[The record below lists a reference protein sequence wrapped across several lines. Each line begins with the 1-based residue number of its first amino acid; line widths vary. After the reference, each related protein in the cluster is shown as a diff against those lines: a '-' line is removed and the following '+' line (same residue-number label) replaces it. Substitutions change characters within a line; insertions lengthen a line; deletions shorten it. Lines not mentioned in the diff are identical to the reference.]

1 MSIPTS
7 EPHGT
12 PSQADPGGAGG
23 GQRVSTTRARKI
35 AEVEEL
41 SQKLRGSQGILL
53 ADYRGLKVRQMGELR
68 RRLREAQA
76 DMSVV
81 KNALLRLALERL
93 AAARQA
99 GDVQAERP
107 PSDRLRV
114 PPSAVEGPLAIPEQ
128 MLEGPTAVIFCGK
141 DVVLAAKAVSAFARE
156 HRLPVLKGGH
166 IEGKA
171 IEAAQALELAT
182 LPPRQEIM
190 ARLVGL
196 VARQTPAGLL
206 VSSLQ
211 AVLGRFV
218 ATLSA
223 HSARPP
229 AGGSGGPAA
238 GAQASAQTAG
248 AS

>member
-7 EPHGT
+7 ELRGT
-12 PSQADPGGAGG
+12 ASQADPGEAVGRR
-23 GQRVSTTRARKI
+23 RVSTARARKL

-41 SQKLRGSQGILL
+41 SQKLRESEGILL

-81 KNALLRLALERL
+81 KNTLLRLALERL
-93 AAARQA
+93 AAALPV
-99 GDVQAERP
+99 GDGQAER
-107 PSDRLRV
+107 RL
-114 PPSAVEGPLAIPEQ
+114 AVPEQ

-141 DVVLAAKAVSAFARE
+141 NVVLAAKAVSAFARE

-171 IEAAQALELAT
+171 IEAAQAAELAT
-182 LPPRQEIM
+182 LPSRQELM
-190 ARLVGL
+190 ARLVGM

-211 AVLGRFV
+211 AVLGRLV
-218 ATLSA
+218 ATLA
-223 HSARPP
+223 AYCARIEAAP
-229 AGGSGGPAA
+229 AG
-238 GAQASAQTAG
+238 GAQASAQSGG
-248 AS
+248 AT